1 MTEKDKEI
9 QDLRRELERKDKEI
23 ALLQELHYL
32 DLSEIAYQRRQID
45 FLMEGKPDTVPG
57 SEFRD
62 CRNELCLKCG
72 SYQNAHNGACDGCR
86 WRQSNG

>member
-1 MTEKDKEI
+1 MTEQDKEI

-45 FLMEGKPDTVPG
+45 FLMQAKEET
-57 SEFRD
+57 
-62 CRNELCLKCG
+62 
-72 SYQNAHNGACDGCR
+72 
-86 WRQSNG
+86 